1 MHSLARLVTGAATAA
16 LVISSLATPVAAVST
31 PAKVVLV
38 HGIPGATVEVCVS
51 GREVRKQFRYGHHMR
66 ARLAPGTYQLAV
78 RQAARG
84 DCAGDLVAKKRLVL
98 ADGERLTVVASF
110 RRSGPALLV
119 FDDREVLERVGNA
132 AIPTFG
138 VVQHAAR
145 LGPLDFHVAAPL
157 GPTVSGPAPVVPEL
171 RKGMQQGGPTEPGAL
186 VLWLNRTGSSKPIIG
201 PALVQM
207 RDGKLN
213 HLVVV
218 GTHRFNARFVLFST
232 RLEP

>member
-1 MHSLARLVTGAATAA
+1 MQSLARLMTGAAAAA
-16 LVISSLATPVAAVST
+16 LVISSLATPVAAAST

-66 ARLAPGTYQLAV
+66 ASLAPGTYQLAI
-78 RQAARG
+78 RRAARG
-84 DCAGDLVAKKRLVL
+84 DCAGDLVAKKRVVL
-98 ADGERLTVVASF
+98 ADGGRLTIVASF

-119 FDDREVLERVGNA
+119 FDDREVLERVDRA
-132 AIPTFG
+132 AIATYG

-145 LGPLDFHVAAPL
+145 LGPLDFYVAAPL
-157 GPTVSGPAPVVPEL
+157 STAVSGPMPTVPRML
-171 RKGMQQGGPTEPGAL
+171 KGTQQGGPTEPGAL
-186 VLWLNRTGSSKPIIG
+186 VLWLNRAGSPKPVIG

-213 HLVVV
+213 HLVAV
-218 GTHRFNARFVLFST
+218 GTHRFNARFVFFST
-232 RLEP
+232 RLES